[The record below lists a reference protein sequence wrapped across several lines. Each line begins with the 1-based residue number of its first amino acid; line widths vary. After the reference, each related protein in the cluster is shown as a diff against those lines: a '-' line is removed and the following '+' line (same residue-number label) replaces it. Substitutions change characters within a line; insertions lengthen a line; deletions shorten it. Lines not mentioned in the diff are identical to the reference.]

1 MRRSLHHP
9 ASPRP
14 HPQPGGAGRIRPPRV
29 AQGAQRPGGAAHT
42 RHLPAAARPAQ
53 GRDPTSWSPAA
64 EAPQWRRGAGGGRH
78 TLGRWRREGRGRS
91 PAPAGLRGSGSSPHA
106 AASSRGNL
114 GRREPR
120 PFLVSGGIGGH
131 GQGCCKVSNEIRG
144 VKHYKLCSAVA
155 RGRAAI
161 TAHPRALPRRLPA
174 PCRSPSSPGLDPA
187 WGHPWGPAL
196 PAPRVLHGLLPQA
209 VSRSEAARALR
220 RTPAGRGE
228 ANPVVAWSSDGGQI
242 LREEGGVGGC
252 PCRGRQACSWL
263 GSADWVALSRLLACP
278 N

>member
-144 VKHYKLCSAVA
+144 VKHYKLSSAVA

-161 TAHPRALPRRLPA
+161 TAHPRALPRRLPRALQVTVLARPRPRVGA
-174 PCRSPSSPGLDPA
+174 PVGTCLASTTGPPRPAASGGVPLRGSTCTSENPGGKGPSESCRCLEFRRRADPA
-187 WGHPWGPAL
+187 GGGWGGWVPL
-196 PAPRVLHGLLPQA
+196 PREAGLQLA
-209 VSRSEAARALR
+209 GLCGLGRFVSFTSV
-220 RTPAGRGE
+220 P
-228 ANPVVAWSSDGGQI
+228 
-242 LREEGGVGGC
+242 
-252 PCRGRQACSWL
+252 
-263 GSADWVALSRLLACP
+263 
-278 N
+278 